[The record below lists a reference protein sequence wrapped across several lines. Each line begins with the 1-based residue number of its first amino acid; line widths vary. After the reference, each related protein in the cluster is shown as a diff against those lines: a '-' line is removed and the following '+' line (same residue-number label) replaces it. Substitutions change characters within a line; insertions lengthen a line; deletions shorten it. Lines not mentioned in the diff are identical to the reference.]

1 MARPQPA
8 PQPDFVSALL
18 TAVAHRNRELALRL
32 GQQWVHRRGLD
43 DLGLFVEQQLTPR
56 QGEQSAN
63 WFLTQ
68 LGLAEAV
75 TPITPPRP
83 VEVNHE
89 PAPQN
94 PSALFTRMKTL
105 LRQRLEEA
113 ILGLESDGLAPEAEQ
128 QPAPQLAP
136 LPPLKTRLR
145 AVPPASSPAPV
156 SPALADLRAWLPE
169 DHADL
174 PRAS

>member
-1 MARPQPA
+1 VAP
-8 PQPDFVSALL
+8 PQPDLVSALL

-43 DLGLFVEQQLTPR
+43 DLRLFVEQQLAPR
-56 QGEQSAN
+56 QGERSAN

-68 LGLAEAV
+68 LGLAEVAE
-75 TPITPPRP
+75 PITLTPPQP
-83 VEVNHE
+83 VEESRE

-94 PSALFTRMKTL
+94 SSALFTRMKTL

-113 ILGLESDGLAPEAEQ
+113 ILGLESDGLAPETAEQ
-128 QPAPQLAP
+128 PALQLAP

-145 AVPPASSPAPV
+145 AVPPTSSPAPV